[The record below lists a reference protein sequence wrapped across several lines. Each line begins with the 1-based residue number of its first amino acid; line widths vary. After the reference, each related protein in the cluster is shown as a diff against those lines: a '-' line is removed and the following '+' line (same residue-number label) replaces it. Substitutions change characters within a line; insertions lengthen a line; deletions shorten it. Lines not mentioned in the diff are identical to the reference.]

1 MMASEPVPSWEA
13 RTRWDAVWI
22 GLLAL
27 LARLGVVAWAWDRVE
42 PTADG
47 VFYDQV
53 ARRIAQ
59 GLGYTWLWPDGS
71 VTFAAHYPVGY
82 PAALGTAYA
91 LTGPHPGVGM
101 LLNAAVGALGCWAIH
116 GLLLS
121 SIGRWMRPGGEHS
134 VVKLRRAAWA
144 AGLFASLSP
153 TLLLYTPALM
163 TEGMVASLL
172 ALAAR
177 AALALRR
184 REVMLWV
191 GTMALV
197 VLCAAATLV
206 RPQSILFAPILG
218 FAALAGAARTTRASL
233 LGGATLVGTLLLCLP
248 WTFRNCERMERC
260 VFVSANGGWNLLIGT
275 FDEGDGAWVPLE
287 GDRVPAECREVF
299 AEADKDRCF
308 GAAARRRIVAEPWS
322 WVSLVPAKWRAT
334 FDHTAS
340 ANAHL
345 AEAGVA
351 AAEPASFWVIGEIAT
366 QRMLYLAAL
375 LGAWTLR
382 RIRRFRARPPW
393 DLLALAVGTAGFMG
407 LGAWIGWLCM
417 VLLLLRQLPWT
428 EDVGVALLLWGV
440 CFTAAVHGVFF
451 GAGRYSMPLVLWSAP
466 LAAVGLARA
475 WLWITSCS
483 SGVQEKT
490 GRVELFD
497 TSSRGGR

>member
-1 MMASEPVPSWEA
+1 MTERETETSWED
-13 RTRWDAVWI
+13 RTRWDARWV

-27 LARLGVVAWAWDRVE
+27 LTRLGVVAWAWNRVP

-82 PAALGTAYA
+82 PAALGGAYA
-91 LTGPHPGVGM
+91 LAGPHPGFGM
-101 LLNAAVGALGCWAIH
+101 LLNAAVGALGCWAMH
-116 GLLLS
+116 GLLLE
-121 SIGRWMRPGGEHS
+121 SITLWIRPGVRDG
-134 VVKLRRAAWA
+134 VKLRRVAWA
-144 AGLFASLSP
+144 VGLFASLSP

-177 AALALRR
+177 TALALRR
-184 REVMLWV
+184 RE
-191 GTMALV
+191 LV
-197 VLCAAATLV
+197 PWLGAIGLVSLCAAATLV
-206 RPQSILFAPILG
+206 RPQSILFAPVLG
-218 FAALAGAARTTRASL
+218 FAAQGGSIHAKRAWLLGAATFV
-233 LGGATLVGTLLLCLP
+233 ATVLLCLP

-275 FDEGDGAWVPLE
+275 FEEGDGAWVPLE
-287 GDRVPAECREVF
+287 GERVPASCRDVF
-299 AEADKDRCF
+299 AEAAKDSCF
-308 GAAARRRIVAEPWS
+308 KAAARRRIVADPLT
-322 WVSLVPAKWRAT
+322 WVSLAPAKWRAT

-340 ANAHL
+340 ATAHL

-351 AAEPASFWVIGEIAT
+351 RAVPASFWRIGEVTA
-366 QRMLYLAAL
+366 QRILYLAAL
-375 LGAWTLR
+375 FGAWTVR
-382 RIRRFRARPPW
+382 RSREAHGPRWGPW
-393 DLLALAVGTAGFMG
+393 VLFTGIAGFMG
-407 LGAWIGWLCM
+407 LGAWIGWLCL
-417 VLLLLRQLPWT
+417 VLLLLRRLPWT
-428 EDVGVALLLWGV
+428 QDLGLALLLWGV

-466 LAAVGLARA
+466 LAAVGIAQLSI
-475 WLWITSCS
+475 LQS
-483 SGVQEKT
+483 SSKGRKGI

-497 TSSRGGR
+497 TSSGGER